1 MSPPSRPK
9 GEYRSAQHEGTPVSR
24 LRWGLVGGGEG
35 AFIGAVH
42 RIAARLDD
50 RYQLLAAAPSSDPSR
65 AQRSGAAWHLAPDRV
80 YADFRQMARAEA
92 ARPDGIDVVSIVT
105 PNHLH
110 HPVACAFLDAG
121 IHVLCD
127 KPLTRTLA
135 EAEDLVL
142 RTQASGRLLGV
153 TYTYTGYPMVREAR
167 ALVQAGALGDLRV
180 VQVEYAQDWL
190 ASPLEASGQKQAA
203 WRTDPAQAGEG
214 GCVADIGSHAYH
226 LAGFVTGLA
235 ATELSAELSRFVPGR
250 AVDDDAQ
257 VRLRY
262 ANGARGQLWASQVAS
277 GCLNGLALRVF
288 GSLGGLSWCQ
298 ENPELL
304 TVTRLG
310 EAPRQLRRGGPGL
323 GLGLGVHAG
332 QASRL
337 PGGHPEGY
345 LEAFAQLYRDMAD
358 QVQAWRSG
366 QPAPAAAALLP
377 DVAAGAA
384 GLRFVDAAL
393 RSSRANGAWVGL
405 G

>member
-1 MSPPSRPK
+1 MSPPGRPK
-9 GEYRSAQHEGTPVSR
+9 GEYRSAQHEGAPVSR

-92 ARPDGIDVVSIVT
+92 ARPDGIEAVSIVT

-190 ASPLEASGQKQAA
+190 AGPLEASGQKQAA

-250 AVDDDAQ
+250 ARRWHSAAAPGH
-257 VRLRY
+257 RRPP
-262 ANGARGQLWASQVAS
+262 RGRA
-277 GCLNGLALRVF
+277 
-288 GSLGGLSWCQ
+288 
-298 ENPELL
+298 
-304 TVTRLG
+304 
-310 EAPRQLRRGGPGL
+310 
-323 GLGLGVHAG
+323 
-332 QASRL
+332 
-337 PGGHPEGY
+337 
-345 LEAFAQLYRDMAD
+345 
-358 QVQAWRSG
+358 RSG
-366 QPAPAAAALLP
+366 
-377 DVAAGAA
+377 
-384 GLRFVDAAL
+384 
-393 RSSRANGAWVGL
+393 
-405 G
+405 

>member
-1 MSPPSRPK
+1 M
-9 GEYRSAQHEGTPVSR
+9 SR

-50 RYQLLAAAPSSDPSR
+50 RFELLAAAPSSDPAR
-65 AQRSGAAWHLAPDRV
+65 AQRSGAAQRLAPDRV

-92 ARPDGIDVVSIVT
+92 ARPDGIEVVSIVT

-110 HPVACAFLDAG
+110 HPAACAFLDAG
-121 IHVLCD
+121 IHVVCD

-135 EAEDLVL
+135 EADDLVQ
-142 RTQASGRLLGV
+142 RTRASGRLFGV

-167 ALVQAGALGDLRV
+167 ALVQAGALGELRV

-235 ATELSAELSRFVPGR
+235 ATELAAELSHFVPGR

-288 GSLGGLSWCQ
+288 GSQGGLSWCQ
-298 ENPELL
+298 EQPECL
-304 TVTRLG
+304 TLSRLG
-310 EAPRQLRRGGPGL
+310 EAPRLLRRGGPGL
-323 GLGLGVHAG
+323 GPDAG
-332 QASRL
+332 HASRL

-358 QVQAWRSG
+358 QVEAWRGG
-366 QPAPAAAALLP
+366 QAAPAAARLLP
-377 DVAAGAA
+377 DVADGAA

-393 RSSRANGAWVGL
+393 RSSRANGAWVAL